1 MDLSV
6 NIAGVKLNTPII
18 SSSGVDG
25 RDGERIC
32 TVAEYKLGAATT
44 KTIVKEMQLDVMP
57 NMKMVRGGSMINC
70 VFGANL
76 TAEQWFNVEF
86 PKALKAGVPII
97 ANMAGTTPEEA
108 VELAKGCEAA
118 GASFIEYPT
127 ACPHMAGVLE
137 VMYPGLKVALPEVH
151 DPSDYARQI
160 EAVKKAVN
168 IPVIA
173 KFSAIFHL
181 HAAEWAKAAVNAG
194 ADAISSSDSLGPVMG
209 IDIETGQPTLG
220 GPRGYGGL
228 TGAAIKPLILR
239 MVLEITEAVKVPVIG
254 IGGVSSAAD
263 AIEYFMAGASAVAMA
278 SAPNLNGYELY
289 EDVYDGIVAYMK
301 RKGYEKLEDFRG
313 LTHKRIAERAAE
325 GKAIVQDVVLPH
337 RTKSKCTACGNCVN
351 ACAYDAIEMGESTP
365 EFIQENCHGCGLC
378 VSVCPSKAIDQNY
391 FGLAAE

>member
-6 NIAGVKLNTPII
+6 DIAGVKLKTPII

-25 RDGERIC
+25 RSGDRIC
-32 TVAEYKLGAATT
+32 TTAEYKLGAATT
-44 KTIVKEMQLDVMP
+44 KTIVKNMQLDVLP
-57 NMKMVRGGSMINC
+57 NMKMMRGGSMINC

-76 TAEQWFNVEF
+76 TAEQWFTQEF
-86 PKALKAGVPII
+86 PRALEAGIPII

-137 VMYPGLKVALPEVH
+137 VMYPGLKMNLPEVH
-151 DPSDYARQI
+151 DPSEYARQI
-160 EAVKKAVN
+160 EAVKKAVK

-181 HAAEWAKAAVNAG
+181 HAADWARAAVGAG
-194 ADAISSSDSLGPVMG
+194 ADAISAADSIGPAMS

-220 GPRGYGGL
+220 GPKGYGGL
-228 TGAAIKPLILR
+228 TGAAIKPLIMR
-239 MVLEITEAVKVPVIG
+239 MVLEISEAVNVPVIG
-254 IGGVSSAAD
+254 VGGVASGAD
-263 AIEYFMAGASAVAMA
+263 AVEYMMAGASAVMMA

-289 EDVYDGIVAYMK
+289 EEIYDGIVSFMK

-313 LTHKRIAERAAE
+313 LTHKRIAERE
-325 GKAIVQDVVLPH
+325 EKKTQIIHELVLPH
-337 RTKSKCTACGNCVN
+337 RTKTKCTACGNCMM
-351 ACAYDAIEMGESTP
+351 ACAYDAIEMGEATP

-378 VSVCPSKAIDQNY
+378 VSVCPVKAIDQHY
-391 FGLAAE
+391 FVD